1 MTKEAMGLIIEL
13 DKNIKQW
20 NEESEILIK
29 HFNQIAGIIINAFP
43 EAEKKEFY
51 ENIERM
57 KTTKQITDNLIME
70 LWGIGTVEGIF
81 SKGQPDLKVIKG
93 GKDKEHNQ

>member
-1 MTKEAMGLIIEL
+1 MEKETINIILEL

-43 EAEKKEFY
+43 EAEKKQFY
-51 ENIERM
+51 ENIESM
-57 KTTKQITDNLIME
+57 KATKETADNLIMD
-70 LWGIGTVEGIF
+70 LWVMTVMGEPK
-81 SKGQPDLKVIKG
+81 SQPMLKVIKG
-93 GKDKEHNQ
+93 GEKNKI